1 MWQFLINPVQ
11 EVEGEI
17 QVPGDKSISH
27 RSVLF
32 GALTDGK
39 VEIDNFLMGDD
50 CLHTVDFMRG
60 LGVSI
65 QVDLAKRHVTVDGV
79 GFEGLKEPE
88 GVLEVGNAGTL
99 IRIGAGLLA
108 ACPFYTVVTGDAS
121 IRQRPMK
128 RIVEPLNRMGSK
140 IWGRQGN
147 TLAPLAIQGG
157 KLRGITYS
165 TKTASAQVKSAILL
179 AGLLADKGITVVKEP
194 APSRDHTERML
205 RYLGANLKKEG
216 NTIEIHPQKSLKANP
231 IFVPGD
237 ISSAA
242 FLMAAGVLKTRSEVI
257 ISNVGYNSTRA
268 GMIQA
273 LQMMGGKIEVFNQRE
288 LNGEPIIDL
297 RILPS
302 KLQGIRLKGDLIP
315 NIIDE
320 IPILVILATQAQGQ
334 TTITDAQELRV
345 KESDRIHT
353 IVTGL
358 RKLGIQ
364 VEERP
369 DGMVINGPQQILG
382 GVVESFGDH
391 RIAMSLAIAGL
402 CALEPVT
409 VKDTGCVRTSF
420 PGFVETLCQIA
431 GTNSITENRVD
442 LKNCQ

>member
-1 MWQFLINPVQ
+1 MWQYLINPVQ
-11 EVEGEI
+11 EVEGEV

-27 RSVLF
+27 RSILF

-60 LGVSI
+60 LGVDI
-65 QVDLAKRHVTVDGV
+65 HVDQMRRKVVVEGV

-88 GVLEVGNAGTL
+88 EILDVGNAGTL

-108 ACPFYTVVTGDAS
+108 ACPFFTVVTGDAS
-121 IRQRPMK
+121 IRQRPMG
-128 RIVEPLNRMGSK
+128 RIVEPLNQMGAK
-140 IWGRQGN
+140 IWGRHGN

-157 KLRGITYS
+157 ALQGITYRP
-165 TKTASAQVKSAILL
+165 KTASAQVKSAVLL
-179 AGLLADKGITVVKEP
+179 AGLLADQGVTVVKEP
-194 APSRDHTERML
+194 VPSRDHTERML
-205 RYLGANLKKEG
+205 RYLGANLKIEN
-216 NTIEIHPQKSLKANP
+216 NTIEIQPQKSLKAAP

-242 FLMAAGVLKTRSEVI
+242 FLMAAGVLKTQSEVI

-288 LNGEPIIDL
+288 VNGEPIIDL
-297 RILPS
+297 RIFPS
-302 KLQGIRLKGDLIP
+302 KLYGVRLEGDLIP

-320 IPILVILATQAQGQ
+320 IPILAILATQAQGQ
-334 TTITDAQELRV
+334 TIITDAQELRV

-391 RIAMSLAIAGL
+391 RIAMSLSIAGL

-409 VKDTGCVRTSF
+409 VKDTECVRTSF
-420 PGFVETLCQIA
+420 PGFAETLCQIA
-431 GTNSITENRVD
+431 GTNSIKEMKVD
-442 LKNCQ
+442 Y